1 MVQQRPKVEATMNI
15 FEPDQIALMRAAL
28 AQAANDTRPDP
39 STKALMAE
47 RILQSA
53 ANGVRSQEEF
63 RTVATDAAKPKAA

>member
-1 MVQQRPKVEATMNI
+1 MNI

-28 AQAANDTRPDP
+28 AEAANDTRPDP
-39 STKALMAE
+39 ATQALMAE

-63 RTVATDAAKPKAA
+63 RTVATDAARPKAA